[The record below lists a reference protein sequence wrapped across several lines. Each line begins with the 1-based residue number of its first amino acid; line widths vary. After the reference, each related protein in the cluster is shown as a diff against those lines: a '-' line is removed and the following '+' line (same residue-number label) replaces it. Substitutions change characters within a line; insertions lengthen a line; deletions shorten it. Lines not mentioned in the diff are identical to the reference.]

1 MLPGFNI
8 EKDEQFMAI
17 EGFTSGL
24 HNRSDEAFTIA
35 DLEKFKLDNF
45 DNTIPQEEDEYEEDE
60 PITTIGIT
68 TTTKPSKGKAL
79 EKEGGATKYTT
90 TTKYRPTRPTTTTIP
105 TTTTKQTV
113 YTGPTTT
120 TTTTKFDT
128 DQARNNPYDKASTSK
143 PTTSK
148 PATSKP
154 STSKPATNSPFRN
167 LEPYDDDMLE
177 TDMAATEEEDDP
189 ENPIDDRGMSDEIPT
204 DEEDTPLVE
213 GESTEDEE
221 LNADKDMEV
230 TEGFTGSIL
239 AHESWLNTFLKALL
253 LTFIVFVLMHPS
265 TAKILTNLTGK
276 LSGKLGGNLSVYRE
290 ILLSGLFFVLAY
302 IIIIAF

>member
-45 DNTIPQEEDEYEEDE
+45 DNTRPQADEDEEDE
-60 PITTIGIT
+60 PTTTTGVT
-68 TTTKPSKGKAL
+68 TTTKPSKGKTF
-79 EKEGGATKYTT
+79 EKEGKSTKYTT
-90 TTKYRPTRPTTTTIP
+90 TTRYKPTKPSTTTIP

-128 DQARNNPYDKASTSK
+128 YQARINPYDK
-143 PTTSK
+143 TTKSANTK
-148 PATSKP
+148 SANTKS
-154 STSKPATNSPFRN
+154 ANSPFRN
-167 LEPYDDDMLE
+167 LEPYEDDMLE
-177 TDMAATEEEDDP
+177 ADMAATEEEDDP
-189 ENPIDDRGMSDEIPT
+189 ENPIDDRGMSDEMPT
-204 DEEDTPLVE
+204 DEEDTSVVE
-213 GESTEDEE
+213 GESNEDEE
-221 LNADKDMEV
+221 LSADKDIEV

-265 TAKILTNLTGK
+265 TTKILTGLTGK
-276 LSGKLGGNLSVYRE
+276 LGVYKE
-290 ILLSGLFFVLAY
+290 LVLSGLFFVLAY
-302 IIIIAF
+302 IIIIIF